1 MLLFHSL
8 GGLLSYTF
16 PLPWLIIIL
25 GLRPQTTPGAAWQLR
40 LLCLYMDDETNI
52 WLVAG
57 NVDIMVGH
65 ELFLAFELA
74 IDRWSP
80 YCWLIGDDHL

>member
-1 MLLFHSL
+1 M
-8 GGLLSYTF
+8 GTF
-16 PLPWLIIIL
+16 NDP
-25 GLRPQTTPGAAWQLR
+25 
-40 LLCLYMDDETNI
+40 CMDDETNI

-74 IDRWSP
+74 IDDPCIVGLLEMITYRQIKN
-80 YCWLIGDDHL
+80 Y

>member
-1 MLLFHSL
+1 
-8 GGLLSYTF
+8 
-16 PLPWLIIIL
+16 
-25 GLRPQTTPGAAWQLR
+25 
-40 LLCLYMDDETNI
+40 MDDETNI

-74 IDRWSP
+74 IDTWSL